1 MHIFVTIAHTM
12 LQTIKNALGDSK
24 TAAAKRTLPTVK
36 KINALEDEIQKLSD
50 EQLFAKT
57 NEFRERYAQGETLEQ
72 LLPEAFA
79 VVRETSVRET
89 GLRHYDVQLT
99 GGILLF
105 QGKIAEMKTGEGKTL
120 VATLPTYLNAIA
132 GRGVHVVTVNDYL
145 SRRDAVW
152 VGQIYSR
159 LDMTVGAISSDN
171 ASYIYDN
178 TARAEH
184 DEERD
189 AVAEYKIMYDFLR
202 PCTRRESYE
211 CDITYGT
218 NSEFGF
224 DYLRDNLEFKAK
236 NLRQR
241 DLAFAIVDEIDS
253 ILIDE
258 ARTPLIISAPA
269 EQTEDLYTLFAG
281 VVKNMQVD
289 EHYIVDEKFSQIG
302 LTDAGI
308 EVAEK
313 VLGIDNIYTDRG
325 VKYVHHLEAAVRA
338 KALYKKEKEY
348 VVRDGQIVIVDAST
362 GRMQPGRRW
371 SEGLHQAIE
380 AKEGL
385 AIQQESKTVA
395 SVTYQNFFR
404 MYDHLC
410 GMTGTAETSA
420 EEFFKVYGLDV
431 VVVPTHRP
439 VARIDHT
446 DLIFQTERGKFM
458 AIAKQVK
465 ELQAKGQPVLIGTV
479 SVAKSE
485 QLSDFLK
492 NAGVSHAILNAKN
505 HEREGEIV
513 ADAGRKG
520 AVTVATNM
528 AGRGVDIKLGGIEAT
543 EAQHEEI
550 KSLGGLYVIG
560 TERHD
565 ARRID
570 NQLRGRS
577 GRQGDPG
584 ETAFYVSME
593 DDMMR
598 IFANDMVKNMMG
610 KMGLAE
616 DEPITH
622 RLISRSL
629 ETAQTRIEGMNFDGR
644 KHVLQYDDVLNTQRK
659 AVYAKRKTVL
669 VGDDAEVQELM
680 NDITAASEK
689 FANTR
694 DTNAEKIGE
703 DRFMA
708 IFRKVYLESIN
719 TYWME
724 HLDTMDMLRSS
735 VSLRAY
741 GQKDPLIEY
750 KREGLIFFRQMLVD
764 IDVSAGD
771 TMSRLDTDAVLTNL
785 EERAKAKAAAAEQMI
800 ETSVKSGLGTEK
812 TRSGTVVKNDTEKIG
827 RNDPCHCGSGKKFK
841 ACHGK

>member
-1 MHIFVTIAHTM
+1 M
-12 LQTIKNALGDSK
+12 LQTIKNVLGDSK
-24 TAAAKRTLPTVK
+24 TAAAKKTLPLVK
-36 KINALEDEIQKLSD
+36 KINALEEGMQKLSD
-50 EQLFAKT
+50 EELFAKT
-57 NEFRERYAQGETLEQ
+57 DEFRARFKGGETLEQ

-79 VVRETSVRET
+79 AVRETSVRET

-105 QGKIAEMKTGEGKTL
+105 QGSIAEMKTGEGKTL

-159 LDMTVGAISSDN
+159 LNMTIGVISSDN
-171 ASYIYDN
+171 ASYVYDSS
-178 TARAEH
+178 ARAEH

-189 AVAEYKIMYDFLR
+189 EVAEYKIVYDFLR
-202 PCTRRESYE
+202 PSTRRESYE

-269 EQTEDLYTLFAG
+269 EQTEDLYTMFAG
-281 VVKNMQVD
+281 VVRGMEKD
-289 EHYIVDEKFSQIG
+289 KHYIVDEKFSQIG
-302 LTDAGI
+302 LTDEGI

-313 VLGIDNIYTDRG
+313 TLGIDNIYTDRG
-325 VKYVHHLEAAVRA
+325 IMYVHHLETAVRA
-338 KALYKKEKEY
+338 KALYNNEKEY

-439 VARIDHT
+439 VARIDQT
-446 DLIFQTERGKFM
+446 DLIFQTERGKLI
-458 AIAKQVK
+458 AIAKKVK
-465 ELQAKGQPVLIGTV
+465 ELNATGQPVLIGTV

-485 QLSDFLK
+485 QLSEFLK
-492 NAGVSHAILNAKN
+492 KEGVSHAILNAKN

-528 AGRGVDIKLGGIEAT
+528 AGRGVDIKLGGVDAT
-543 EAQHEEI
+543 EAQYEEI
-550 KSLGGLYVIG
+550 KSIGGLYVIG

-629 ETAQTRIEGMNFDGR
+629 ESAQTRIEGMNFDGR

-659 AVYAKRKTVL
+659 SVYGKRKTVL
-669 VGDDAEVQELM
+669 VGDEEAVRELM
-680 NDITAASEK
+680 DEVAAQSEVFEK
-689 FANTR
+689 TR
-694 DTNAEKIGE
+694 SINEEKVGT
-703 DRFMA
+703 DQFVR

-719 TYWME
+719 TFWME

-750 KREGLIFFRQMLVD
+750 KREGLVFFRQMLID
-764 IDVSAGD
+764 IDAQAGD
-771 TMSRLDTDAVLTNL
+771 IMSRLDTDAVLAHL
-785 EERAKAKAAAAEQMI
+785 EKRANERAEAAEQMI

-812 TRSGTVVKNDTEKIG
+812 TRSGTVVKKDEQKIG
-827 RNDPCHCGSGKKFK
+827 RNDPCHCGSGKKYK